1 VFGYF
6 VVSISAAVAILRIAL
21 PVAGSIA
28 ITHMDSENAAAI
40 IAAMGKAFPHKGLRW
55 RRK

>member
-1 VFGYF
+1 MFGYF
-6 VVSISAAVAILRIAL
+6 VVSISAVVAILRIAL

-40 IAAMGKAFPHKGLRW
+40 INAMGKAFPRKGLRW